1 MMPMQNLT
9 KNLIFISLVLLAGS
23 IFTSISIA
31 GVSHIFLALGTI
43 LYAYQNPASY
53 LKELNLKKTSRLSM
67 LLFILAIILSVLFN
81 WTEIEQPLKN
91 IFKIK
96 YFLIPLLSLPAIS
109 AFISKESSQKKSLF
123 LLRLFLLATTIATV
137 SGLIGLYTGFN
148 PLKFKN
154 ACHPTRA
161 CGLYGMYM
169 TYGYGISLFTIL
181 ASGLVIYRN
190 QLRNWLSLKFLLP
203 VVVVNFVGLVLSYAR
218 GGMLGFV
225 LGLPFFFF
233 KSNPKRFLSIFF
245 VVNALFAILV
255 FSTPSLKET
264 FLSKSRNTSN
274 IQRIAFYKT
283 AIKAFQ
289 EKPVLGWGYKNYEP
303 NVKKLKTKYN
313 IAFPEYGADAHNI
326 FLEVLAS
333 MGLVGMAAFLFF
345 LGSWIKEAYMND
357 GIIHKIGFPFLM
369 TLIISGQVQNT
380 FGDGENLF
388 LIMLIWIL
396 MECLPK
402 PQRRTTTDA

>member
-1 MMPMQNLT
+1 MQNLT
-9 KNLIFISLVLLAGS
+9 NKLIFISLVLLAGS

-43 LYAYQNPASY
+43 LYAYQNPSKY
-53 LKELNLKKTSRLSM
+53 LAELNLKKSSRLSM

-81 WTEIEQPLKN
+81 WTEIEHPLKN

-109 AFISKESSQKKSLF
+109 SFLSKEISQKKSLF
-123 LLRLFLLATTIATV
+123 LLRLFLIATTVATV

-154 ACHPTRA
+154 ACHETRA

-169 TYGYGISLFTIL
+169 TYGYGMALFTIL
-181 ASGLVIYRN
+181 ASGLIIYRD
-190 QLRNWLSLKFLLP
+190 QLRSWFSLKLLIP
-203 VVVVNFVGLVLSYAR
+203 VVVINIIGLVLSYAR

-225 LGLPFFFF
+225 LGLPFYFF
-233 KSNPKRFLSIFF
+233 KRNPKRFVGIFIL
-245 VVNALFAILV
+245 VNTLFAALV
-255 FSTPSLKET
+255 IFTPSLKET
-264 FLSKSRNTSN
+264 FLSKSRNVSN
-274 IQRIAFYKT
+274 IQRIGFYQT

-303 NVKKLKTKYN
+303 NVKKLKVKYN
-313 IAFPEYGADAHNI
+313 IPFPQYGADAHNI

-333 MGLVGMAAFLFF
+333 MGFLGLAAFLFF
-345 LGSWIKEAYMND
+345 LGSWIKEAYTND
-357 GIIHKIGFPFLM
+357 GIIHKIGFPFM
-369 TLIISGQVQNT
+369 ITLLVSGQVQNT

-402 PQRRTTTDA
+402 TERRTIKNA